1 MFIETMGQNYLLPWS
16 PKHKSRKMK
25 LKFIQLFENTL
36 DKEVEMVVPLMSSEL
51 IEELD
56 YLAYTSV
63 ITEINDVYGR
73 VIYVDD
79 FRELERPIAGYFESH
94 RSDLCHI

>member
-63 ITEINDVYGR
+63 ITEINHDCFLNNSYLCRRFSGIR
-73 VIYVDD
+73 AAYSWLL
-79 FRELERPIAGYFESH
+79 RIA
-94 RSDLCHI
+94 